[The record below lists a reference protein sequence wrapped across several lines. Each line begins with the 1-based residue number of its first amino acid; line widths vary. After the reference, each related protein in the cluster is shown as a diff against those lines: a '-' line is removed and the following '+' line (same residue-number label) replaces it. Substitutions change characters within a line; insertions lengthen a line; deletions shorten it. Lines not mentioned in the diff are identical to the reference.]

1 MWDVHFHFSR
11 AAFLFV
17 DGEDR
22 AKRVGRLGDRDLQ
35 PWILAL
41 KLWADG
47 KKQLRRVDLLP
58 FSTSSSRSSS
68 STSNFPSTH

>member
-11 AAFLFV
+11 AAFLF
-17 DGEDR
+17 G
-22 AKRVGRLGDRDLQ
+22 LGDRDLL

-47 KKQLRRVDLLP
+47 KKQLRRFDPSQL
-58 FSTSSSRSSS
+58 STSSSQSSS
-68 STSNFPSTH
+68 RTSNFPSTH

>member
-47 KKQLRRVDLLP
+47 KKQLRRFDPSPL
-58 FSTSSSRSSS
+58 STSSSQSSS
-68 STSNFPSTH
+68 RTSNFPSTH